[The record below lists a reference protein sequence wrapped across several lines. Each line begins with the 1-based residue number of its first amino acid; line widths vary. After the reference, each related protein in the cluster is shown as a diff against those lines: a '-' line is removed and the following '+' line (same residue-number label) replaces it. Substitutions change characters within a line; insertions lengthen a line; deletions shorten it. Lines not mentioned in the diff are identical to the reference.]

1 MIITTTVVIY
11 LLLTLLSLIVGA
23 IALAMGIDAS
33 QQFNMG
39 SPADQQYPLKKKAD
53 LCITLL
59 MFGLYMR
66 LALVPLWFLML
77 QSFMPSVPGA
87 MCLFGVHLLKTPD
100 SFIATALKLLL
111 PLVYGF
117 WLVLN
122 AFERRSDALPLTKRT
137 LHSLIPLGGLML
149 VESFFDCR
157 FVFAARPSFVVC
169 CNAYL
174 DAPSSAFLQT
184 MSYGGWGWVVAF
196 FVVSFSLLGLSAY
209 LLQNPRNWVSSLL
222 WSASAATLCAF
233 VLAVNTRLSPLF
245 LSANDHHCVF
255 CVWQNMTDMTMATAS
270 IYVGC
275 VATLLYAALRKATSI
290 PDAAATANAY
300 AEKLLQWA
308 SGSLLLGNILVA
320 LRLFAT
326 VTSH

>member
-1 MIITTTVVIY
+1 MIINTTVVIY
-11 LLLTLLSLIVGA
+11 LLLTFLSLAVGA
-23 IALAMGIDAS
+23 VALVMGMNAS
-33 QQFNMG
+33 LELNMG
-39 SPADQQYPLKKKAD
+39 MPADQQHPLKKKAD
-53 LCITLL
+53 LCVTLL
-59 MFGLYMR
+59 TLGLYMR

-77 QSFMPSVPGA
+77 ERLLPSIPGA

-100 SFIATALKLLL
+100 SFIATALKVLL

-122 AFERRSDALPLTKRT
+122 AFERKSEALPLTNRT

-157 FVFAARPSFVVC
+157 FIFAVRPNFVVC

-196 FVVSFSLLGLSAY
+196 FIVSFSLVGLSAY

-222 WSASAATLCAF
+222 WSVSAATLCAF
-233 VLAVNTRLSPLF
+233 FLAVNTRLSPLF

-275 VATLLYAALRKATSI
+275 VATLLYAALRNVTTI
-290 PDAAATANAY
+290 PDATATANAY

-320 LRLFAT
+320 IRLFST
-326 VTSH
+326 VASR